1 MNKELLSQIMND
13 YEDLAYNEIMND
25 LKIAIKEAKEKKLNP
40 LETYKY
46 IFSKLE
52 ELENELTN
60 LFAISTS
67 TPLSEDVLT
76 RIDNFIDPYA
86 TDAMKYVKKE
96 IHKTVGNMNDEDIL
110 DLYEKINSPKT
121 KRLSD

>member
-67 TPLSEDVLT
+67 TPLSEDVLS

-86 TDAMKYVKKE
+86 TNAMKYVKNE
-96 IHKTVGNMNDEDIL
+96 VHKTVGNMNDEDIL
-110 DLYEKINSPKT
+110 DLYEKMNSPK